1 MNYRIHCA
9 ALLLVTALAPVSVSA
24 ADELGFSDVDLS
36 AFAGFTT
43 QLQPAK
49 SDSDADIG
57 PYRGDS
63 VVSANALVR
72 AGSIP
77 FPNRPTS
84 QTQAFAS
91 AAVNNFGIGAVGVSG
106 FFFQNSL
113 PRNALVADASA
124 TLSVSNTTTR
134 SQTLLADLLIPAPT
148 FQFFGI
154 GNSVPSEPAR
164 DVTAVVS
171 GRLLSSITHPDGS
184 VVEHTALDYGM
195 TTFRDPNFGSLFAIP
210 TRDAE
215 GNVTRFEEPDGS
227 FGFELKTLVLV
238 DFLIAELGPGDV
250 LELTFDYLASAS
262 TGFGETGIFA
272 AIGDPFDLSA
282 NDAQFDLHFGTPV
295 PEPAAWTLLAAGLVV
310 LGWRARDCA
319 ARTA

>member
-9 ALLLVTALAPVSVSA
+9 ALLLVTALAPVSGRRRMNSDFPMSISA
-24 ADELGFSDVDLS
+24 PSPGSLHS
-36 AFAGFTT
+36 

-124 TLSVSNTTTR
+124 TLSVTNTTTR
-134 SQTLLADLLIPAPT
+134 SQTLLADLLYPRTDLP
-148 FQFFGI
+148 
-154 GNSVPSEPAR
+154 
-164 DVTAVVS
+164 
-171 GRLLSSITHPDGS
+171 
-184 VVEHTALDYGM
+184 
-195 TTFRDPNFGSLFAIP
+195 
-210 TRDAE
+210 
-215 GNVTRFEEPDGS
+215 
-227 FGFELKTLVLV
+227 VLW
-238 DFLIAELGPGDV
+238 
-250 LELTFDYLASAS
+250 Y
-262 TGFGETGIFA
+262 
-272 AIGDPFDLSA
+272 
-282 NDAQFDLHFGTPV
+282 
-295 PEPAAWTLLAAGLVV
+295 
-310 LGWRARDCA
+310 RR
-319 ARTA
+319 